1 MSTQRSVSYAAT
13 EVTSAARA
21 TRTRYTILAAIL
33 LLATVAYAD
42 RAILSIAGPGIAKE
56 FGLNPIQLG
65 YVLSAFSWAYVVGQI
80 PGGLLLDRVGTKVMY
95 GATLILWSLATIL
108 VGFVGKVTSDV
119 SMALGLLFA
128 LRFALGLIEAPS
140 FPANSRVTVMWF
152 PKEERGFATSLFASA
167 SYFAVAIFSPFAG
180 WLTGKFG
187 WPAPFF
193 ALGLI
198 GIACAG
204 IWVRVMHEPRKHPR
218 ISPAEL
224 DRLVAGGAMID
235 IDSKFER
242 LSRPAV
248 SGKALRRLLG
258 NRMLWCSYIGQYCVI
273 ALSYFFI
280 TWFPIYL
287 VQARG
292 MNVMQ
297 AGLATMLPAV
307 AGFLG
312 GIAGGVISD
321 ALIRHGWSVSW
332 ARKTPYIVGMAVGCC
347 IVFSAFTESNTVI
360 VLLMT
365 LAFFGKGAAA
375 GAGTWAIVCDTAPRE
390 AVGLAGAIFNCIGN
404 IGGIVTPIVFGYIVQ
419 ATGGYTA
426 GLYFVA
432 AHCVVAALV
441 YLVFMGRIE
450 RVNVN

>member
-1 MSTQRSVSYAAT
+1 MATDRTTQYIAGT
-13 EVTSAARA
+13 TART
-21 TRTRYTILAAIL
+21 TRTRYSILAMIL

-42 RAILSIAGPGIAKE
+42 RAILSIAGPGISKE
-56 FGLNPIQLG
+56 FGLNHVQLG

-80 PGGLLLDRVGTKVMY
+80 PGGLLLDRFGTKTMY
-95 GATLILWSLATIL
+95 GATLILWSIATML
-108 VGFVGKVTSDV
+108 VGFIGNFTSDL
-119 SMALGLLFA
+119 SIALSLLFA

-140 FPANSRVTVMWF
+140 FPANGRVAVMWF
-152 PKEERGFATSLFASA
+152 PKEERGLATSLFASA

-180 WLTGKFG
+180 WLTSQFG
-187 WPAPFF
+187 WPAPFI
-193 ALGLI
+193 ALGVI
-198 GIACAG
+198 GIAAAG
-204 IWVRVMHEPRKHPR
+204 AWAVVMHEPRYHPR
-218 ISPAEL
+218 VSSGEL
-224 DRLVAGGAMID
+224 EHIIAGGAMID
-235 IDSKFER
+235 IDSKQSLKAR
-242 LSRPAV
+242 PPLSRGV
-248 SGKALRRLLG
+248 MRMLLG
-258 NRMLWCSYIGQYCVI
+258 NRMLWCAYVGQYCTI

-297 AGLATMLPAV
+297 AGFATMVPAI
-307 AGFLG
+307 AGFVG
-312 GIAGGVISD
+312 GIAGGTNSD
-321 ALIRHGWSVSW
+321 WMIRRGWIVSS
-332 ARKTPYIVGMAVGCC
+332 ARKTPYIVGMGLGCSLVLSAV
-347 IVFSAFTESNTVI
+347 VESNAVI

-375 GAGTWAIVCDTAPRE
+375 GAGTWAVVSDTAPRE

-432 AHCVVAALV
+432 AHCLVAAVV
-441 YLVFMGRIE
+441 YLFFMGKIE
-450 RVNVN
+450 RVKMA

>member
-1 MSTQRSVSYAAT
+1 MSTQRTSGYVAAD
-13 EVTSAARA
+13 AARV
-21 TRTRYTILAAIL
+21 TRTRYSILAAIL

-42 RAILSIAGPGIAKE
+42 RAILSIAGPGLAKE
-56 FGLNPIQLG
+56 FGLNHVQLG
-65 YVLSAFSWAYVVGQI
+65 YVLSAFSWAYVAGQI
-80 PGGLLLDRVGTKVMY
+80 PGGLLLDRLGTKTMY
-95 GATLILWSLATIL
+95 GATLVLWSIATIL
-108 VGFVGKVTSDV
+108 VGFVGHVTTDL

-152 PKEERGFATSLFASA
+152 PKEERGLATSLFASA

-180 WLTGKFG
+180 WLTGKYG

-193 ALGLI
+193 ALGAI
-198 GIACAG
+198 GIVSAG
-204 IWVRVMHEPRKHPR
+204 VWAMVMHEPRKHPR
-218 ISPAEL
+218 VSQTEL
-224 DRLVAGGAMID
+224 DWLIARGAMVD
-235 IDSKFER
+235 IDSKHER
-242 LSRPAV
+242 TARPAI
-248 SGKALRRLLG
+248 SGKTLRLLLN

-292 MNVMQ
+292 MDILH
-297 AGLATMLPAV
+297 AGLATMLPAIS
-307 AGFLG
+307 GFLG
-312 GIAGGVISD
+312 GIAGGAISD
-321 ALIRHGWSVSW
+321 WLIRRGWSVSW
-332 ARKTPYIVGMAVGCC
+332 ARKTPYIVGMAVGCG

-365 LAFFGKGAAA
+365 IAFFGKGAAA
-375 GAGTWAIVCDTAPRE
+375 GAGTWAIASDTAPRE

-432 AHCVVAALV
+432 AHCLVAAIV

-450 RVNVN
+450 RVELT